1 MTDAP
6 DPLAHRV
13 ADSRLHLAIA
23 TLSGSPRLIEAV
35 TQVQA
40 QVHEM
45 LTAIPVLPRN
55 IEHSNDQHARIVRAV
70 LAGRRRVGPLG
81 HGGALRRHVSPAA
94 RAAGMNART
103 TTARGLSE
111 HR

>member
-1 MTDAP
+1 MTEAP
-6 DPLAHRV
+6 DPVAHRV

-55 IEHSNDQHARIVRAV
+55 IEHSNAPARPDRASRP
-70 LAGRRRVGPLG
+70 RRP
-81 HGGALRRHVSPAA
+81 GARRPA
-94 RAAGMNART
+94 R
-103 TTARGLSE
+103 
-111 HR
+111 